1 MALLVILTGGFDGGR
16 SSLVTGGAGL
26 LTYGTHSLGCG
37 PCATS
42 SHTGHDVSAKESPV
56 GCWGRIARGGAIRS
70 GSVGE
75 VMISI
80 RGGVEAFYAKD
91 ADGGSIDALEEV
103 VVVDYEP
110 PRVVIVTRVA
120 GR

>member
-1 MALLVILTGGFDGGR
+1 
-16 SSLVTGGAGL
+16 
-26 LTYGTHSLGCG
+26 
-37 PCATS
+37 
-42 SHTGHDVSAKESPV
+42 
-56 GCWGRIARGGAIRS
+56 
-70 GSVGE
+70 
-75 VMISI
+75 MISI